1 MDFLGFSSE
10 DLEKL
15 NCSKNAAKPKTDA
28 PKVGPMPDLSK
39 YREPVRAKYLTLRE
53 AEQTRLCIRHQNQF
67 PPNPNCEKAQSS
79 NLAKIQKFTKKLKT
93 LSDDNREEALK
104 ELNELSLAKF
114 ITEAAHSVSENK
126 FQQKDFLVLIEVC
139 SNLHQR
145 YPDFQKE
152 LITQLKKQHKEG
164 DIVRK
169 RFILRFVAEM
179 ICYGLWNDISGF
191 LKVTRDYCN
200 PNSPDLTNNLI
211 LISSIFRS
219 RSEELFGFPTSAE
232 QSLRQ
237 SNDSVPLP
245 KAKVLN
251 DNEINTLVK
260 TLRDFYKHGLKFIE
274 EVHLVSNK

>member
-15 NCSKNAAKPKTDA
+15 NSSKSIVKPKTDA
-28 PKVGPMPDLSK
+28 PKLGPMPDLSK
-39 YREPVRAKYLTLRE
+39 YQEPVRGRYLSQRE
-53 AEQTRLCIRHQNQF
+53 AEQTRLLIRHQNQN
-67 PPNPNCEKAQSS
+67 PPSPNCEKAQSS

-93 LSDDNREEALK
+93 LSEDCREEALK
-104 ELNELSLAKF
+104 ELNELSLSKF

-126 FQQKDFLVLIEVC
+126 FQQKDFLLLIEVC

-145 YPDFQKE
+145 YPEFQKE
-152 LITQLKKQHKEG
+152 LILQLKKQHKDGE
-164 DIVRK
+164 IARK

-179 ICYGLWNDISGF
+179 ICYGLWNDMSGF

-200 PNSPDLTNNLI
+200 QNSQDITNNLI
-211 LISSIFRS
+211 LISSIFRT
-219 RSEELFGFPTSAE
+219 RSEELFGFPTSTE

-245 KAKVLN
+245 KAKALS
-251 DNEINTLVK
+251 DIEINTLVK
-260 TLRDFYKHGLKFIE
+260 TLKDFYKFSLKFIE
-274 EVHLVSNK
+274 ELHLVLNK